1 MMISLT
7 AWNSGPSTMTS
18 EDLNKWIGC
27 DQCGSAQ
34 AMYLIKL
41 LSGELAFCGHH
52 FNKNKEALDKV
63 SYEIVELNKIEET
76 PLIEKEEING

>member
-1 MMISLT
+1 
-7 AWNSGPSTMTS
+7 MTS

-41 LSGELAFCGHH
+41 VDGELAFCGHH
-52 FNKNKEALDKV
+52 YNKNKEALDKV
-63 SYEIVELNKIEET
+63 AFETIELNKTEDV
-76 PLIEKEEING
+76 PLLEGAE

>member
-1 MMISLT
+1 MTLLT
-7 AWNSGPSTMTS
+7 ALNLGRWTMTS

-41 LSGELAFCGHH
+41 MDGELAFCGHH
-52 FNKNKEALDKV
+52 FNLNKEALDKV
-63 SYEIVELNKIEET
+63 AYEIIQLNKTEEV
-76 PLIEKEEING
+76 PQLIDERM

>member
-1 MMISLT
+1 
-7 AWNSGPSTMTS
+7 MTS

-41 LSGELAFCGHH
+41 MDGELAFCGHH
-52 FNKNKEALDKV
+52 YRKNKEGLDKV
-63 SYEIVELNKIEET
+63 AYEIIELDRKEAVPQIET
-76 PLIEKEEING
+76 EEV

>member
-1 MMISLT
+1 MMILLT
-7 AWNSGPSTMTS
+7 AQNLERQTMTS
-18 EDLNKWIGC
+18 EDLTKWIGC

-41 LSGELAFCGHH
+41 MDGELAFCGHH

-63 SYEIVELNKIEET
+63 AYEIIQLNKIEEA
-76 PLIEKEEING
+76 PQLEKEEV